1 MMIFH
6 KLKVLKEL
14 IMKLANLKTLI
25 GIVGVCLIFIIAQTG
40 QVSAISVKE
49 LLGLKKAEPVLAED
63 KTNPPTQSENA
74 SGNTEWAKS
83 TEQVPVSNSQID
95 LDYVSLLI
103 ANMNQ
108 QEREKVL
115 ADQELFKQVIE
126 SEANNR
132 SLYQL
137 R

>member
-1 MMIFH
+1 MIFR

-49 LLGLKKAEPVLAED
+49 LLGLKKAAPELTED
-63 KTNPPTQSENA
+63 KTNPPTQSDNA
-74 SGNTEWAKS
+74 SANTEWAKS
-83 TEQVPVSNSQID
+83 SEQEAAPNPQID

-132 SLYQL
+132 STV
-137 R
+137 